1 MSKLQTGAPL
11 QPQQWRDVHNN
22 PVDVPHSNRWT
33 HIQFRRYSGCAV
45 CNLHLHSFITRQPE
59 LESAGIQEVVVFNST
74 QERIL
79 ADQPN
84 SPFHLIADPRKHLYQ
99 QFGVDKSLLAVFNPA
114 VWLFALRGALQ
125 FGVQLPRDNETSFG
139 LPADFLVNAQGKLVA
154 VQYGKHANDQWSIDE
169 VLCKVKELSR

>member
-33 HIQFRRYSGCAV
+33 HIQFRRYSGCTV

-79 ADQPN
+79 ADLPN